1 MSKFMSILEKMRVVE
16 KVNGEDPGYEEMT
29 NNNALDEIMP
39 EDVSETNKEPNFKTF
54 KKPDRSENRVMQDK
68 QTYEK
73 NKSIDEIY
81 ASYDLDNSNINTVF
95 MLGNFINALPENLPY
110 VVKRSSVA
118 SIINA
123 SDANLNALL
132 NDGERRLKILEQFSN
147 DYTAAVNNIIMKNK
161 EEIKKL
167 KNMIEYYEAEI
178 SIKETM
184 LEEQTNIIKYENQ
197 KIKSIINFF
206 NKDE

>member
-1 MSKFMSILEKMRVVE
+1 MSILEKMRVVE
-16 KVNGEDPGYEEMT
+16 KVNGESPEFEELT
-29 NNNALDEIMP
+29 QNRALDEIMQK
-39 EDVSETNKEPNFKTF
+39 EVSETNQETNFKSF
-54 KKPDRSENRVMQDK
+54 RKPDRSENRAMQDK
-68 QTYEK
+68 QIYEK
-73 NKSIDEIY
+73 NKSINEIY
-81 ASYDLDNSNINTVF
+81 ASYDLDSSNINTVF

-132 NDGERRLKILEQFSN
+132 NDGEKRLKVLEQFSN
-147 DYTAAVNNIIMKNK
+147 DYTAAVNNIIAKNR

-178 SIKETM
+178 NIKETM

>member
-16 KVNGEDPGYEEMT
+16 KVNGESPEFEELT
-29 NNNALDEIMP
+29 QNRALDEIMQK
-39 EDVSETNKEPNFKTF
+39 EVSETNQETNFKSF
-54 KKPDRSENRVMQDK
+54 RKPDRSENRAMQDK
-68 QTYEK
+68 QIYEK
-73 NKSIDEIY
+73 NKSINEIY
-81 ASYDLDNSNINTVF
+81 ASYDLDSSNINTVF

-132 NDGERRLKILEQFSN
+132 NDGEKRLKVLEQFSN
-147 DYTAAVNNIIMKNK
+147 DYTAAVNNIIAKNR

-178 SIKETM
+178 NIKETM